1 MSASTVGSAL
11 TMPPPTGQNAED
23 VTDSPHPRRWWIL
36 VVILVAEIMD
46 LLDATIVNIAAPSI
60 QADLGG
66 SNSVLQW
73 TIAGYTLAF
82 AIMLITAGRLGDIVG
97 RKRMFIIGATGFTI
111 ASVACGLAPSVELL
125 LVARVAQGLFGAA
138 LIPQGLGMI
147 KAVFPPKELAIAFG
161 LFGPVIGLSAVA
173 GPILGG
179 FLIDADLF
187 GSGWR
192 SVFLIN
198 IPFGIAAIVGAVV
211 LMPES
216 RSPKAA
222 RLDPIG
228 VVLISAAAFGLI
240 YPLVQGREL
249 GWPAWCFAMIA
260 SAVALVGGF
269 VLYERRS
276 PSPLIEPTLLRN
288 RAYTSGLLV
297 IAAFF
302 GALIG
307 FMLVFS
313 VFIQL
318 GLGYSPFKAGL
329 TLAPMSLGMAIGAG
343 LSGAL
348 LAPKFG
354 RRILH
359 AGLAVV
365 VLGMVGVWITLQ
377 IGDPGFSVWDFAPAM
392 FVVGLGSGLAV
403 APLFDIILAGVRAQE
418 VGSASGVLTAVQQ
431 LGTSIGVAVVGTL
444 FFQLLPADGFLDS
457 IQSSIWAVVAL
468 FALTLPLVFLLP
480 KRAEHETVA

>member
-1 MSASTVGSAL
+1 PAPYA
-11 TMPPPTGQNAED
+11 
-23 VTDSPHPRRWWIL
+23 RRWWVL
-36 VVILVAEIMD
+36 AVILVAEIMD
-46 LLDATIVNIAAPSI
+46 LLDGTIVNIAAPSI

-82 AIMLITAGRLGDIVG
+82 AIMLITGGRLGDIVG
-97 RKRMFIIGATGFTI
+97 RKRMFVIGAAGFTV

-147 KAVFPPKELAIAFG
+147 KAIFPAKELPIAFG

-179 FLIDADLF
+179 FLIEADLF

-198 IPFGIAAIVGAVV
+198 IPFGIAAIVGAIL

-216 RSPKAA
+216 KSPKAV

-228 VVLISAAAFGLI
+228 VLLISAVAFGLV

-249 GWPAWCFAMIA
+249 DWPAWCFVMLAA
-260 SAVALVGGF
+260 AVVLLGVF
-269 VLYERRS
+269 VRHERRS
-276 PSPLIEPTLLRN
+276 DFPLIEPSLLRN
-288 RAYTSGLLV
+288 RSYTSGLLV

-307 FMLVFS
+307 FLLVFS
-313 VFIQL
+313 VFLQL
-318 GLGYSPFKAGL
+318 GLGYSPMKAGL

-348 LAPKFG
+348 LAPRFG

-359 AGLAVV
+359 TGLVV
-365 VLGMVGVWITLQ
+365 VLLGMVGLWITVQ
-377 IGDPGFSVWDFAPAM
+377 AGTPQFSVWEFAPAM
-392 FVVGLGSGLAV
+392 FVVGIGSGLAV
-403 APLFDIILAGVRAQE
+403 APLFDIILAGVKAQE

-431 LGTSIGVAVVGTL
+431 LGASIGVAVVGTL
-444 FFQLLPADGFLDS
+444 FFQLLPTEGFLDS
-457 IQSSIWAVVAL
+457 VESSLWAVVAL

-480 KRAEHETVA
+480 KKAQHEQNQTYDHHIDSEAATT

>member
-1 MSASTVGSAL
+1 MS
-11 TMPPPTGQNAED
+11 PPAGATAEE
-23 VTDSPHPRRWWIL
+23 VIDSPNPRRWWIL
-36 VVILVAEIMD
+36 AVVLVAEVMD
-46 LLDATIVNIAAPSI
+46 LLDGTIVNIAAPSI

-82 AIMLITAGRLGDIVG
+82 AVMLITGGRLGDIVG
-97 RKRMFIIGATGFTI
+97 RKRMFVIGAAGFTLS
-111 ASVACGLAPSVELL
+111 SVACGLAPSVDLL

-147 KAVFPPKELAIAFG
+147 KAVFPSKELPMAFG

-198 IPFGIAAIVGAVV
+198 IPFGIAAIVGAVA

-222 RLDPIG
+222 RLDPFG

-249 GWPAWCFAMIA
+249 DWPAWCFAMMA
-260 SAVALVGGF
+260 AAVVLFGAF

-276 PSPLIEPTLLRN
+276 DSPLIEASLLRN
-288 RAYTSGLLV
+288 RAYTSGLFV

-302 GALIG
+302 AALIG
-307 FMLVFS
+307 FMLIFS
-313 VFIQL
+313 VFIQI
-318 GLGYSPFKAGL
+318 GLGYSPMDAGL

-348 LAPKFG
+348 LAPRFG

-359 AGLAVV
+359 VALMVIVV
-365 VLGMVGVWITLQ
+365 GIAGVWLTLE
-377 IGDPGFSVWDFAPAM
+377 IGDGQFSGWDFAPAM
-392 FVVGLGSGLAV
+392 FVIGIGSGLAV
-403 APLFDIILAGVRAQE
+403 APLFDIILAGVQQQE

-444 FFQLLPADGFLDS
+444 FFQLLPTDGFLDS
-457 IQSSIWAVVAL
+457 MQSALWVVAAL
-468 FALTLPLVFLLP
+468 FVLALPLVFLLP
-480 KRAEHETVA
+480 KKAEHELTH

>member
-1 MSASTVGSAL
+1 MADPST
-11 TMPPPTGQNAED
+11 PD
-23 VTDSPHPRRWWIL
+23 PRRWWIL
-36 VVILVAEIMD
+36 AVILVAEIMD

-66 SNSVLQW
+66 STSVLQW

-82 AIMLITAGRLGDIVG
+82 AIMLITGGRLGDIVG
-97 RKRMFIIGATGFTI
+97 RKRMFVIGAAGFTV
-111 ASVACGLAPSVELL
+111 ASVACGLAPNVELL

-147 KAVFPPKELAIAFG
+147 KDVFPARELPMAFG
-161 LFGPVIGLSAVA
+161 LFGPVIGLSAVG

-179 FLIDADLF
+179 FLVDADLF

-192 SVFLIN
+192 SVFLVN
-198 IPFGIAAIVGAVV
+198 IPFGVAAIVGAIL

-216 RSPKAA
+216 RLAKSA

-228 VVLISAAAFGLI
+228 VVLISAAAFGLV

-249 GWPAWCFAMIA
+249 GWPAWTFAMMA
-260 SAVALVGGF
+260 AAVILLGVF
-269 VLYERRS
+269 VTYERRS
-276 PSPLIEPTLLRN
+276 TAPLIEPSLLRN
-288 RAYTSGLLV
+288 RSYTSGLLV

-313 VFIQL
+313 IFVQG
-318 GLGYSPFKAGL
+318 GLGFSPLKAGL
-329 TLAPMSLGMAIGAG
+329 SLAPLSLGMAIGAG
-343 LSGAL
+343 LSGGL
-348 LAPKFG
+348 LAPRYG
-354 RRILH
+354 RHVLH

-365 VLGMVGVWITLQ
+365 VVGMVGLWFTLQ
-377 IGDPGFSVWDFAPAM
+377 ASGEQVGLWDFVPAL
-392 FVVGLGSGLAV
+392 FVVGFGSGLAV
-403 APLFDIILAGVRAQE
+403 APLFDIILAGVTAPE

-431 LGTSIGVAVVGTL
+431 LGASIGVAGVGTL
-444 FFQLLPADGFLDS
+444 FFQLLPTDGFVVSL
-457 IQSSIWAVVAL
+457 QAAVWVVAGL
-468 FALTLPLVFLLP
+468 FALALPLVLLLP
-480 KRAEHETVA
+480 KRAQHDAMH